1 MWCLLRVDEAGDNL
15 GQRRITR
22 DHLQHLLSWDGVRSG
37 ATAGVDRHGIN
48 DLTSHLGSESTEADV
63 GRLMIAA
70 SRRASR
76 PMYYER
82 AMRRTKTLLQRLGQF
97 ESALFGL
104 DLREVAEICAH
115 ARHQP
120 AQEWGWR
127 TREFLQQRFAQKRIQ
142 ALPGHV
148 GNDEVL
154 ADGESDAAIAVGI
167 GQARCF
173 R

>member
-1 MWCLLRVDEAGDNL
+1 MWCLLRVDEGGDNL

-22 DHLQHLLSWDGVRSG
+22 DHLHHFFSWDGVRSG
-37 ATAGVDRHGIN
+37 AAAGIDRHSIN
-48 DLTSHLGSESTEADV
+48 DLISHLGSESTEADV

-70 SRRASR
+70 SSRASR
-76 PMYYER
+76 PVNFER

-104 DLREVAEICAH
+104 DLREVAEIRSH

-127 TREFLQQRFAQKRIQ
+127 TREFLQQR
-142 ALPGHV
+142 
-148 GNDEVL
+148 
-154 ADGESDAAIAVGI
+154 
-167 GQARCF
+167 
-173 R
+173 